1 MNRRKIEIW
10 EWYLAAE
17 ELLKKEIPEELK
29 LKLITFIEQKSTQ
42 RKNKKETI
50 NNLTNK
56 IIHTKEY
63 SKEFKEIKKELEK
76 EASTLIKV
84 MENCTKYTNKIED
97 KVWNNF
103 LSRIRKIKFNKK
115 RVTITIDRERY
126 NTLIELL
133 EFNKD
138 EENSKSHD
146 EIFNI
151 LINKIKKSNEPT
163 YVELYKS
170 ENGKVSVVKTI
181 PSNKESRKD
190 N

>member
-17 ELLKKEIPEELK
+17 ELLKKEIPKELK
-29 LKLITFIEQKSTQ
+29 LKLIIFIEQKSTQ
-42 RKNKKETI
+42 RKNKKEKI
-50 NNLTNK
+50 NNLIDN
-56 IIHTKEY
+56 IIQTKEY

-76 EASTLIKV
+76 ETSTLMKV

-97 KVWNNF
+97 KTWNNF
-103 LSRIRKIKFNKK
+103 LSRIRKLKFNRK

-138 EENSKSHD
+138 EVKSKSHD

-151 LINKIKKSNEPT
+151 LINKIKESNKPT
-163 YVELYKS
+163 IVELYKS
-170 ENGKVSVVKTI
+170 KNEKVKVVRQV
-181 PSNKESRKD
+181 PSNKEPRKG